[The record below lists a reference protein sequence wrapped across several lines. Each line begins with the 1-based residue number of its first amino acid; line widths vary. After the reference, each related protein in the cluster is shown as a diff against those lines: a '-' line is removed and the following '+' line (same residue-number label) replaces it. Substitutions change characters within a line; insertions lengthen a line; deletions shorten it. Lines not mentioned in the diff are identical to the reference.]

1 MIKVVWLIKNLVP
14 YHHARYEAF
23 ASSFSGE
30 AHLIQVTNRD
40 PFGVLEFKA
49 PKSSY
54 VLHSLFPERNN
65 SDISSVEL
73 WQELGRCLEA
83 IDPDCVCVSGW
94 GMTIGRMMELWA
106 LRSRVPTVIFS
117 ESTEYDFER
126 SFLKEGIKKQLVR
139 AASSALVG
147 GQAHREY
154 MQQLGMDTNCIFL
167 GHNVVDSSHFS
178 APAVKRP
185 DSLPDWFELNPYF
198 LVCTRFGQK
207 KNIPSLVRAYALY
220 YGRSREEGDQAFDLV
235 IAGDGELRGEIEATV
250 AASGVADKVK
260 LLGAVDYSTLP
271 WLYQNAQAFV
281 HASTTEQWGLV
292 VNEAMAAGVPVLIS
306 RRCGCAPDLVINDEN
321 GFQFDPFSEPDMAQ
335 VLWKFHCL
343 PEKKRV
349 SMGECSRK
357 IIAQWGPARFAEG
370 LSGAVNQV
378 VGKKGSAAWLPR
390 LLLWMMLGRV

>member
-126 SFLKEGIKKQLVR
+126 SFLKEGLRNSWSGRHQVR
-139 AASSALVG
+139 WLEDKPIV
-147 GQAHREY
+147 
-154 MQQLGMDTNCIFL
+154 
-167 GHNVVDSSHFS
+167 
-178 APAVKRP
+178 
-185 DSLPDWFELNPYF
+185 
-198 LVCTRFGQK
+198 
-207 KNIPSLVRAYALY
+207 NICNS
-220 YGRSREEGDQAFDLV
+220 
-235 IAGDGELRGEIEATV
+235 
-250 AASGVADKVK
+250 
-260 LLGAVDYSTLP
+260 
-271 WLYQNAQAFV
+271 
-281 HASTTEQWGLV
+281 
-292 VNEAMAAGVPVLIS
+292 
-306 RRCGCAPDLVINDEN
+306 
-321 GFQFDPFSEPDMAQ
+321 
-335 VLWKFHCL
+335 
-343 PEKKRV
+343 
-349 SMGECSRK
+349 
-357 IIAQWGPARFAEG
+357 
-370 LSGAVNQV
+370 
-378 VGKKGSAAWLPR
+378 
-390 LLLWMMLGRV
+390 